1 MLFQVRKSDE
11 KEKSEVKL
19 PDMMKGSHSHPL
31 FEPGELDFLN
41 DDINLPE
48 AVVNSFVDCLQEG
61 MVEPELD

>member
-1 MLFQVRKSDE
+1 MIR
-11 KEKSEVKL
+11 
-19 PDMMKGSHSHPL
+19 GSHHSV

-48 AVVNSFVDCLQEG
+48 VVVSNFGDCLQGG